1 MKSSRILFLII
12 LSLSAC
18 KPARYIAPS
27 VPNSRTEYISL
38 YSDIA
43 ISEMKR
49 TGIPASI
56 KMAQAILES
65 GDGNSRLAKQANNHF
80 GIKCSNWTGRTIFHD
95 DDARN
100 ECFRSYNRPEESFL
114 DHSDF
119 LTGRPRYASL
129 FELDPYD
136 YKSWARGLK
145 AAGYATDPA
154 YDSKLISIIEK
165 NELYKLDTGT
175 GIPAGTREVSVTTM
189 RLTGKGQ
196 VAGGREILRRNRI
209 RYIIAKE
216 GDTYESLTREMELM
230 RWELAR
236 YNDLS
241 SRRIS
246 AGDIIYLQ
254 PKRLRA
260 ERGSEIHIITEGESL
275 HQISQR
281 YGVRLNRLLIRNYLE
296 QGQEPAPGTTIFLRK
311 QTYREDERI
320 ITGNWPPVQDE
331 NL

>member
-1 MKSSRILFLII
+1 MKSSRILFFII

-18 KPARYIAPS
+18 KPARYIEPS

-38 YSDIA
+38 YSNIA
-43 ISEMKR
+43 ISEMNR

-65 GDGNSRLAKQANNHF
+65 GDGNSRLARQANNHF
-80 GIKCSNWTGRTIFHD
+80 GIKCSNWTGRTVFHD

-100 ECFRSYNRPEESFL
+100 ECFRSYNKPEESFL

-119 LTGRPRYASL
+119 LTNRPRYASL
-129 FELDPYD
+129 FDLDPYD
-136 YKSWARGLK
+136 YKSWAKGLK

-154 YDSKLISIIEK
+154 YDSKLISIIER
-165 NELYKLDTGT
+165 NELYKLDRGT
-175 GIPAGTREVSVTTM
+175 GLPAGTRNVSVTTM
-189 RLTGKGQ
+189 KSTGKGQ
-196 VAGGREILRRNRI
+196 AEGGREILRRNKI

-241 SRRIS
+241 YRSIN

-254 PKRLRA
+254 PKRIRA
-260 ERGSEIHIITEGESL
+260 ARGSEIHIITEGESM

-281 YGVRLNRLLIRNYLE
+281 YGVRLNRLLSRNYLE
-296 QGQEPAPGTTIFLRK
+296 KGQEPAPGTTIFLRR

-320 ITGNWPPVQDE
+320 TTGNWPPGRDE
-331 NL
+331 TL